1 MDHFSI
7 ANLLMTLA
15 IAVLGGGG
23 AAKIIDIATN
33 RGRRRADVATTL
45 SKSMLDWAQ
54 ETADDAAA
62 ARRSAAVAY
71 EQVDALR
78 SELRQLQAEV
88 ETLAWLVRSI
98 KSLVD
103 SPAGTVENIRQ
114 LLDRTQYGQRDR
126 RGQEGAERGK

>member
-7 ANLLMTLA
+7 VNLLVTLA
-15 IAVLGGGG
+15 IAALGGGG
-23 AAKIIDIATN
+23 AAKIINIGVD

-98 KSLVD
+98 KSLAY
-103 SPAGTVENIRQ
+103 SPAGTIENIRQ
-114 LLDRTQYGQRDR
+114 LLDRTRYGQD
-126 RGQEGAERGK
+126 GAEKGK